1 MTDIEEP
8 GLPHKHAVGPGGES
22 AHPPIELEDVHLRY
36 FSPKS
41 ETEALQGVTLS
52 VAPREFLAIVGPSGC
67 GKSTVLSL
75 ICGLI
80 KPTSGRVL
88 VNGAIVRGPTRKV
101 GYMLQSDYLFEWRTV
116 LENVLIGAQ
125 IQGLNRVESRQRAI
139 DLLERYAGLEDFHD
153 HYPDELS
160 GGMRQRVALVRTLA
174 TNPDTL
180 LLDEPFSALD
190 FQTRLTL
197 ADEIRGILRAEGKSA
212 ILVTHDIGEAIT
224 MADRV
229 VVLSNRPGRVK
240 SEHRMEWP
248 ADMTPLQIRAH
259 PDFPACFNTIW
270 AELDIRDHRRP

>member
-1 MTDIEEP
+1 MMDMEVSGRP
-8 GLPHKHAVGPGGES
+8 QSQAARSSGGP

-36 FSPKS
+36 FTPKS
-41 ETEALQGVTLS
+41 ETEALHGVTLS

-88 VNGAIVRGPTRKV
+88 VNGAVVRGPTRKV

-125 IQGLNRVESRQRAI
+125 IQGLNRAESRQRAI
-139 DLLERYAGLEDFHD
+139 DLLERYAGLADFQD

-197 ADEIRGILRAEGKSA
+197 SDEISGILRAEGKSA
-212 ILVTHDIGEAIT
+212 ILVTHDIAEAIT

-248 ADMTPLQIRAH
+248 ADMTPMQIRAH
-259 PDFPACFNTIW
+259 PEFPECFNTIW
-270 AELDIRDHRRP
+270 AELDIRDHRQP